1 VAAGSSLA
9 EASPSLLVEHAAKVV
24 QAPRSED
31 ALSTEHLQDEHL
43 QDAGAPE
50 LSVCPAAHF
59 DEGGSSLP
67 APRERAGHQ

>member
-31 ALSTEHLQDEHL
+31 ALSTEHLQD
-43 QDAGAPE
+43 AGAPE